1 MKGIDLFHTH
11 EWHPLAHIGVTNP
24 FFALNAETILYT
36 WVALGIIVIL
46 TFFARWA
53 ISYPESLSGH
63 LVLLYIKSFM
73 DMIHQ
78 SLNHFVYKYF
88 AFITSLFTFILV
100 CNCLILIPGFEEPTK
115 NLNTTLALGLIS
127 FFYVQ
132 KEAIKAHGLSGYI
145 QEYMK
150 MPFTLFKYS
159 TWTITSIAY
168 VIFASISNTIIGI
181 LTFPLEA
188 LSKLATVISISFRL
202 FGNIFGGSIISTMF
216 KQAVS
221 GSFILQLLGIGINLI
236 IALFFGLFEGFIQAF
251 VFAILSLTYL
261 SMGIQKGNSEDHA

>member
-11 EWHPLAHIGVTNP
+11 EWHPFAHVGITNP
-24 FFALNAETILYT
+24 LFALNAETIIYT

-46 TFFARWA
+46 TFLARWA

-63 LVLLYIKSFM
+63 LVVLYIKSFM
-73 DMIHQ
+73 DMIQQ
-78 SLNHFVYKYF
+78 SLNYFVYNYF
-88 AFITSLFTFILV
+88 AFIAALFTFILV
-100 CNCLILIPGFEEPTK
+100 CNCLILIPGLEEPTK
-115 NLNTTLALGLIS
+115 DLNTTLALGLIS

-132 KEAIKAHGLSGYI
+132 KESIKAHGLIGYI

-150 MPFTLFKYS
+150 MPFALFKYS
-159 TWTITSIAY
+159 TWKIISVAY
-168 VIFASISNTIIGI
+168 IIFAVISNTIIGI

-188 LSKLATVISISFRL
+188 LSKLATIISISFRL
-202 FGNIFGGSIISTMF
+202 FGNIFGGSIIGTMF

-221 GSFILQLLGIGINLI
+221 GSFILQLVGISINLI

-261 SMGIQKGNSEDHA
+261 SMGIQKHSEDHA